1 MPKTQAKLLLWT
13 PERPNGYFSTAHPF
27 PVHLVK
33 QNEVE
38 HNNINCNLT

>member
-1 MPKTQAKLLLWT
+1 MPKIIHQKLKENFSSDIL
-13 PERPNGYFSTAHPF
+13 RSSTAHPF